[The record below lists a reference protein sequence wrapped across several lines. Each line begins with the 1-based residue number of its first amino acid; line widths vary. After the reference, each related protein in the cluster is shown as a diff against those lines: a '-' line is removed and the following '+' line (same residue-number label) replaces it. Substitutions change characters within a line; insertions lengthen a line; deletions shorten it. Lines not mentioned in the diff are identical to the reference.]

1 MKESAVLWVGI
12 FSKNG
17 TSGPSICYEGKKTP
31 SLLETGGTFIYNKS
45 GASEPARI
53 ITRAPLEKFEMLSTI
68 ARYSLRSLLLFSCLA
83 VAEIA
88 FCQQDDVLSRIY
100 GKGVHAYFRGDY
112 QQAHKRLTT
121 AIESG
126 NRDPRAYY
134 FRGLTYQK
142 LGRPEQAKQDFAK
155 AADIEVKDGD
165 LADPVS
171 RALMRIQ
178 GPTRLELENYRTEAR
193 RKINKR
199 HGEMDEDRFTPRGK
213 ERQSPEPVLEP
224 EEEASDDNEDAT
236 SSSEEEADDASQK
249 GEGTDEPEKPKNEPE
264 DPFKEDETD
273 EPEKS
278 EDNSEDNPFG

>member
-1 MKESAVLWVGI
+1 
-12 FSKNG
+12 
-17 TSGPSICYEGKKTP
+17 
-31 SLLETGGTFIYNKS
+31 
-45 GASEPARI
+45 
-53 ITRAPLEKFEMLSTI
+53 MLSTI

-83 VAEIA
+83 VADIA
-88 FCQQDDVLSRIY
+88 FCQQDDILSRIY
-100 GKGVHAYFRGDY
+100 GMGVHAYFGGDY
-112 QQAHKRLTT
+112 RQAHERLTT
-121 AIESG
+121 TIESG

-155 AADIEVKDGD
+155 AADIEVQDGN

-199 HGEMDEDRFTPRGK
+199 HGEMDQDRFTPRGK

-249 GEGTDEPEKPKNEPE
+249 GEGTDAS
-264 DPFKEDETD
+264 
-273 EPEKS
+273 EKS
-278 EDNSEDNPFG
+278 EDVLPNPDTVKESDDSKKSEEDDDLFDDDPEDNPFDS

>member
-1 MKESAVLWVGI
+1 
-12 FSKNG
+12 
-17 TSGPSICYEGKKTP
+17 
-31 SLLETGGTFIYNKS
+31 
-45 GASEPARI
+45 
-53 ITRAPLEKFEMLSTI
+53 MLSTI

-83 VAEIA
+83 VADIA
-88 FCQQDDVLSRIY
+88 FCQQDDILSRIY
-100 GKGVHAYFRGDY
+100 GMGVHAYFGGDY
-112 QQAHKRLTT
+112 RQAHERLTT
-121 AIESG
+121 TIESG

-155 AADIEVKDGD
+155 AADIEVQDGN

-199 HGEMDEDRFTPRGK
+199 HGEMDQDRFTPRGK

-224 EEEASDDNEDAT
+224 EKTTPEKTAPKEPAPDFPPPEEPPVDT
-236 SSSEEEADDASQK
+236 
-249 GEGTDEPEKPKNEPE
+249 GTDEPEKPKDEPE
-264 DPFKEDETD
+264 DPFAEDETD
-273 EPEKS
+273 EPEKP
-278 EDNSEDNPFG
+278 EDNSEDNPFDS

>member
-1 MKESAVLWVGI
+1 
-12 FSKNG
+12 
-17 TSGPSICYEGKKTP
+17 
-31 SLLETGGTFIYNKS
+31 
-45 GASEPARI
+45 
-53 ITRAPLEKFEMLSTI
+53 LEKFEMLSTI

-88 FCQQDDVLSRIY
+88 FCQQDDILSRIY
-100 GKGVHAYFRGDY
+100 GMGVHAYFGGDY
-112 QQAHKRLTT
+112 RQAHERLTT
-121 AIESG
+121 TIESG

-155 AADIEVKDGD
+155 AADIEVQDGN

-199 HGEMDEDRFTPRGK
+199 HGEMDQDRFTPRGK

-249 GEGTDEPEKPKNEPE
+249 DEGTDEPEKPKDEPEDPFAEDETDELEKPKDEPE
-264 DPFKEDETD
+264 DPFKED
-273 EPEKS
+273 
-278 EDNSEDNPFG
+278 